1 MYQSCFPRQ
10 QRHRNNIPLCSSFTQ
25 FINLYYHLLPT
36 FIHLCFINLNLCIN
50 HIFPRRQRHRKN
62 RPLCSCRGNWWW
74 VSSCGSLLPG
84 KQTSPPCLS
93 VPSSGPHSAHP
104 AWWPPP
110 LCNPPFSQ
118 PTSFINT
125 HFSKWP
131 PLSVSAICHSSQ
143 PTTFI
148 NTHFSKWP
156 HTYMRFHLTQ
166 NTHTRFI
173 HAGITHPLNDLKGK
187 MIRYISAILGHPIL
201 IPWMLL
207 NRKPCLSEIYSIQ
220 TWLVYLE

>member
-1 MYQSCFPRQ
+1 MYQSYFHRQ
-10 QRHRNNIPLCSSFTQ
+10 QRHRNNLPLCSSFTQ
-25 FINLYYHLLPT
+25 FINLYYHFLPT
-36 FIHLCFINLNLCIN
+36 FIHLRFINLMSQS
-50 HIFPRRQRHRKN
+50 HFPRRQRHRKN

-118 PTSFINT
+118 PTSFINI

-131 PLSVSAICHSSQ
+131 PLSVSAIHHSSQ

-156 HTYMRFHLTQ
+156 LCNPSLQSTNHIHQHTF
-166 NTHTRFI
+166 
-173 HAGITHPLNDLKGK
+173 LNDLTHTTWGSTLHKTHTHAL
-187 MIRYISAILGHPIL
+187 Y
-201 IPWMLL
+201 MLA
-207 NRKPCLSEIYSIQ
+207 
-220 TWLVYLE
+220 